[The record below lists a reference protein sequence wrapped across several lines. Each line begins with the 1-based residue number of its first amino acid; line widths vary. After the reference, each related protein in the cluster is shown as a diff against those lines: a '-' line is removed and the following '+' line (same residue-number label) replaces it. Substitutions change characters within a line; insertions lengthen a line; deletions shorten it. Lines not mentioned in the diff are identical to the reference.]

1 MDLDDQAAIK
11 QLVEKEGRENLVVV
25 LGSPNPESAEITA
38 LTLTS
43 GDPAYAGPLTGV
55 ALRLPVY
62 HIFEPDLKEKIDT
75 ELYQEQVGLMEMALD
90 TDQII
95 QAVKRVRENAI
106 LAGS

>member
-1 MDLDDQAAIK
+1 MAA
-11 QLVEKEGRENLVVV
+11 R
-25 LGSPNPESAEITA
+25 PP
-38 LTLTS
+38 
-43 GDPAYAGPLTGV
+43 GPLTGV

-62 HIFEPDLKEKIDT
+62 HIFEPALPARPPEEGAGGKEKIDA